1 MTSSQPTLQQVIAW
15 AKEAGTIA
23 REAFDNEHAIEMK
36 GKLDL
41 ATEVDHACEK
51 VLMDHIKQDF
61 PTHAIVTEE
70 TGVIEGDEDNCW
82 YIDPLDG
89 TINYSHR
96 LPVYAVSIAYAHNGK
111 VTLGVVYDPS
121 RDECF
126 SAERGKG
133 AWLNGNPIRVSSC
146 DSLQK
151 AILTTGLPSG
161 KETLLDRNL
170 GLVRHL
176 TLNTQGIRR
185 LGSVAIALCYAACGR
200 TDGHWDQSST
210 PWDIAACALIVEEA
224 GGTVTNLEGNP
235 DYFNPP
241 YDFVAGSS
249 GIHQKLLSVV
259 KR

>member
-1 MTSSQPTLQQVIAW
+1 MTLSQPTLQQVIDW
-15 AKEAGTIA
+15 AKEAGAIA
-23 REAFDNEHAIEMK
+23 REAFDKEHAIQMK

-70 TGVIEGDEDNCW
+70 TGVVEGDADNCW

-96 LPVYAVSIAYAHNGK
+96 LPVYAVSIAYAHKGK
-111 VTLGVVYDPS
+111 LTLGVVYDPS

-126 SAERGKG
+126 SAEHGKG
-133 AWLNGNPIRVSSC
+133 AWLNGKPIHVSGC

-151 AILTTGLPSG
+151 ALLTTGLPSG
-161 KETLLDRNL
+161 NEDLLDRNL
-170 GLVRHL
+170 GLIRHL

-185 LGSVAIALCYAACGR
+185 FGSVAIALCYAACGR

-224 GGTVTNLEGNP
+224 GGTVTNLEGDP
-235 DYFNPP
+235 EYFRLP
-241 YDFVAGSS
+241 YSIVAGTTEINSNLRA
-249 GIHQKLLSVV
+249 LL
-259 KR
+259 K